1 MNLQARFAIGTA
13 ALVVLAIAVT
23 GWLLVDD
30 AEDELVSEVDT
41 FLIDR
46 ANLIRDFESVI
57 RSDVRGS
64 FRRGP
69 FGAGRFSED
78 DAIAQVVLPDG
89 AVFALT
95 DIELPVNLDDV
106 ATARATQEPVIS
118 NVDVDGVEHRIL
130 TTGLP
135 GVDAAIMIGR
145 DISEVN
151 AALDGL
157 TRRALITGALG
168 AVIAALAGWI
178 VGGRLA
184 RPVRD
189 LTLAAEH
196 VAVTQD
202 LASPL
207 GRAAG
212 SDEVGRLSRSFDT
225 MLTALDTSRRQQQ
238 RLVMDA
244 SHELRTPLTSI
255 RTNIDLLRRA
265 RSLDE
270 DERVQVLDDVGREL
284 DELGSL
290 VAELVELSTSSRRP
304 DEPVAVVDLGAAA
317 HDVAERARRRFER
330 NVRVSADRAA
340 SVDGRRSLLDRA
352 IWNLVDNAAKFSPE
366 GSAIDVHVVGTTVLV
381 RDRGPGIA
389 PEDRDHVFDRFY
401 RSAGARSAPGS
412 GLGLSIVSDIVES
425 HGGSCFV
432 REPDDGA
439 GGAIVGFDIVGVPAG
454 DE

>member
-1 MNLQARFAIGTA
+1 MNLQARFALGTA

-41 FLIDR
+41 FLTDR
-46 ANLIRDFESVI
+46 AELIRDFESVI
-57 RSDVRGS
+57 RSQPRGS

-78 DAIAQVVLPDG
+78 DAIAQVVVPDG
-89 AVFALT
+89 SVFALT
-95 DIELPVNLDDV
+95 DIELPVDLDDV
-106 ATARATQEPVIS
+106 DEVIRTGEPVLA
-118 NVDVDGVEHRIL
+118 NVDVDGIEHRVL
-130 TTGLP
+130 TTDLP
-135 GVDAAIMIGR
+135 GVEAAVMIGR

-157 TRRALITGALG
+157 TRRALITGAIG
-168 AVIAALAGWI
+168 AVVAAIAGWV
-178 VGGRLA
+178 VGGRLS

-202 LASPL
+202 LAAPIGAS
-207 GRAAG
+207 GG
-212 SDEVGRLSRSFDT
+212 NDEVGRLSRSFDT

-270 DERVQVLDDVGREL
+270 DERTQVLDDVGREL
-284 DELGSL
+284 DELGTL

-304 DEPVAVVDLGAAA
+304 DEPVTAVDLGVAAEEV
-317 HDVAERARRRFER
+317 VARARRRFGRDVELTT
-330 NVRVSADRAA
+330 NGAA
-340 SVDGRRSLLDRA
+340 TVDGRRSLLDRA

-366 GSAIDVHVVGTTVLV
+366 GSTIDVHVIGGTVLV

-389 PEDRDHVFDRFY
+389 PEDRDQVFDRFY
-401 RSAGARSAPGS
+401 RSAAARSAPGS
-412 GLGLSIVSDIVES
+412 GLGLSIVADIVDA

-439 GGAIVGFDIVGVPAG
+439 GGAIVGFEVVGVTG
-454 DE
+454 DD

>member
-1 MNLQARFAIGTA
+1 MNLQARFALGTA

-41 FLIDR
+41 FLTDR
-46 ANLIRDFESVI
+46 AELIRDFESVI
-57 RSDVRGS
+57 RSEPRGS

-89 AVFALT
+89 SVFALT
-95 DIELPVNLDDV
+95 DIELPIDLDDV
-106 ATARATQEPVIS
+106 DEAIRTGEPVLT
-118 NVDVDGVEHRIL
+118 NVDVDGIEHRVL
-130 TTGLP
+130 TADLP
-135 GVDAAIMIGR
+135 GVEAAVMIGR

-157 TRRALITGALG
+157 TRRALITGAIG
-168 AVIAALAGWI
+168 AVVAALAGWA
-178 VGGRLA
+178 VGGRLS

-202 LASPL
+202 LAAPIGTS
-207 GRAAG
+207 GG
-212 SDEVGRLSRSFDT
+212 NDEVGRLSRSFDT

-270 DERVQVLDDVGREL
+270 DERSQVLEDVGREL
-284 DELGSL
+284 DELGTL

-304 DEPVAVVDLGAAA
+304 DEPVTAVDLGVAAEE
-317 HDVAERARRRFER
+317 VAARARRRFGRDVDLATE
-330 NVRVSADRAA
+330 DAA
-340 SVDGRRSLLDRA
+340 VIDGRRSLLDRA

-366 GSAIDVHVVGTTVLV
+366 GSAIDVHVVGGTVLV

-389 PEDRDHVFDRFY
+389 PEDRDQVFDRFY
-401 RSAGARSAPGS
+401 RSAAARSAPGS
-412 GLGLSIVSDIVES
+412 GLGLSIVADIVDA

-432 REPDDGA
+432 REPDDGD
-439 GGAIVGFDIVGVPAG
+439 GGAIVGFDVLGATG
-454 DE
+454 DD

>member
-1 MNLQARFAIGTA
+1 M
-13 ALVVLAIAVT
+13 
-23 GWLLVDD
+23 
-30 AEDELVSEVDT
+30 
-41 FLIDR
+41 
-46 ANLIRDFESVI
+46 I
-57 RSDVRGS
+57 RSQPRGS

-78 DAIAQVVLPDG
+78 DAIAQVVVPDG
-89 AVFALT
+89 SVFALT
-95 DIELPVNLDDV
+95 DIELPVDLDDV
-106 ATARATQEPVIS
+106 DEVIRTGEPVLA
-118 NVDVDGVEHRIL
+118 NVDVDGIEHRVL
-130 TTGLP
+130 TTDLP
-135 GVDAAIMIGR
+135 GVEAAVMIGR

-157 TRRALITGALG
+157 TRRALITGAIG
-168 AVIAALAGWI
+168 AVVAAIAGWV
-178 VGGRLA
+178 VGGRLS

-202 LASPL
+202 LAAPIGAS
-207 GRAAG
+207 GG
-212 SDEVGRLSRSFDT
+212 NDEVGRLSRSFDT

-270 DERVQVLDDVGREL
+270 DERTQVLDDVGREL
-284 DELGSL
+284 DELGTL

-304 DEPVAVVDLGAAA
+304 DEPVTAVDLGVAAEEV
-317 HDVAERARRRFER
+317 VARARRRFGRDVELTT
-330 NVRVSADRAA
+330 NGAA
-340 SVDGRRSLLDRA
+340 TVDGRRSLLDRA

-366 GSAIDVHVVGTTVLV
+366 GSTIDVHVVGGTVLV

-389 PEDRDHVFDRFY
+389 PEDRDQVFDRFY
-401 RSAGARSAPGS
+401 RSAAARSAPGS
-412 GLGLSIVSDIVES
+412 GLGLSIVADIVDA

-432 REPDDGA
+432 REPDDDA
-439 GGAIVGFDIVGVPAG
+439 GGAIVGFDVVGVTG
-454 DE
+454 DA

>member
-1 MNLQARFAIGTA
+1 MNLRTRFALGTA

-23 GWLLVDD
+23 GWLLVED
-30 AEDELVSEVDT
+30 AEDELVSEVDS
-41 FLIDR
+41 FLLDR
-46 ANLIRDFESVI
+46 AELIRDFESVI
-57 RSDVRGS
+57 RSEPRGS

-78 DAIAQVVLPDG
+78 DAIAQVVLADG
-89 AVFALT
+89 SVFALT
-95 DIELPVNLDDV
+95 DVEMPVDLADV
-106 ATARATQEPVIS
+106 SQALRTGEPVLGD
-118 NVDVDGVEHRIL
+118 VDVDGVAHRVL
-130 TTGLP
+130 TTDLR
-135 GVDAAIMIGR
+135 GVDAAVMIGR

-168 AVIAALAGWI
+168 AVVAAVAGWV
-178 VGGRLA
+178 VGGRLS

-196 VAVTQD
+196 VAITQD
-202 LASPL
+202 LASPIG
-207 GRAAG
+207 GRPG
-212 SDEVGRLSRSFDT
+212 NDEVGRLSRSFDT

-270 DERVQVLDDVGREL
+270 DERSQVLDDVGREL
-284 DELGSL
+284 DELGTL

-304 DEPVAVVDLGAAA
+304 DEPIGPVDLAAVAEAVVD
-317 HDVAERARRRFER
+317 RANRRFGR
-330 NVRVSADRAA
+330 DVRLASTDAA
-340 SVDGRRSLLDRA
+340 TIRGRRSLLDRA
-352 IWNLVDNAAKFSPE
+352 MWNLVANAAKFSPE
-366 GSAIDVHVVGTTVLV
+366 GTAIEVRVVGATVLV
-381 RDRGPGIA
+381 RDHGAGIT
-389 PEDRDHVFDRFY
+389 PDDRDHVFDRFY
-401 RSAGARSAPGS
+401 RSPDARSAPGS
-412 GLGLSIVSDIVES
+412 GLGLSIVADIVEA

-432 REPDDGA
+432 REPDDGE
-439 GGAIVGFDIVGVPAG
+439 GGAIVGFDVVGLAET
-454 DE
+454 DR

>member
-1 MNLQARFAIGTA
+1 MNLQARFALGTA
-13 ALVVLAIAVT
+13 ALVVVAIAVT

-41 FLIDR
+41 FLSDR
-46 ANLIRDFESVI
+46 AELIRDFESVI
-57 RSDVRGS
+57 RNDPRGS

-95 DIELPVNLDDV
+95 DVELPVSADDLDE
-106 ATARATQEPVIS
+106 ARRTGEPVIS
-118 NVDVDGVEHRIL
+118 NVDVEGVEHRIL
-130 TTGLP
+130 TTDLP

-157 TRRALITGALG
+157 TRRALITGAIG
-168 AVIAALAGWI
+168 AIVAALAGWI
-178 VGGRLA
+178 VGGRLS

-202 LASPL
+202 LASPI

-212 SDEVGRLSRSFDT
+212 NDEVGRLSRSFDT

-265 RSLDE
+265 RSLAE
-270 DERVQVLDDVGREL
+270 EERVQVLDDVGREL
-284 DELGSL
+284 DELGTL

-304 DEPVAVVDLGAAA
+304 DEPVTPVDLGAAA
-317 HDVAERARRRFER
+317 EEVAARARRRFER
-330 NVRVSADRAA
+330 EIRLTTNGEAT
-340 SVDGRRSLLDRA
+340 VDGRRSLLDRA
-352 IWNLVDNAAKFSPE
+352 MWNLVDNAAKFSPE
-366 GSAIDVHVVGTTVLV
+366 GSAIDIHVVGATIMV
-381 RDRGPGIA
+381 RDHGPGID
-389 PEDRDHVFDRFY
+389 PDDREHVFDRFY

-412 GLGLSIVSDIVES
+412 GLGLSIVSDIVEA

-432 REPDDGA
+432 REPDDGE
-439 GGAIVGFDIVGVPAG
+439 GGAIVGFDVVGVPA
-454 DE
+454 DEH

>member
-1 MNLQARFAIGTA
+1 MNLQARFALGTA

-41 FLIDR
+41 FLLDR
-46 ANLIRDFESVI
+46 AELIRDFETVI
-57 RSDVRGS
+57 RSEARGS

-95 DIELPVNLDDV
+95 DVELPVDV
-106 ATARATQEPVIS
+106 ADVAEAKQTQEPVIS
-118 NVDVDGVEHRIL
+118 NVDVDGVPHRIL
-130 TTGLP
+130 TTDLD
-135 GVDAAIMIGR
+135 GVDASIMIGR

-168 AVIAALAGWI
+168 AIIAALAGWI
-178 VGGRLA
+178 VGGRLS

-202 LASPL
+202 LASPI
-207 GRAAG
+207 GRTAG
-212 SDEVGRLSRSFDT
+212 DDEVGRLSRSFDT

-270 DERVQVLDDVGREL
+270 DERVQVLEAVGREL
-284 DELGSL
+284 DELGTL

-304 DEPVAVVDLGAAA
+304 DEAVDAVDLGGVAE
-317 HDVAERARRRFER
+317 DVAARARRRFER
-330 NVRVSADRAA
+330 PIGLTANGAA
-340 SVDGRRSLLDRA
+340 TIEGRRSLLDRA

-366 GSAIDVHVVGTTVLV
+366 GSAIDMHVVGATVLV
-381 RDRGPGIA
+381 RDRGPGID
-389 PEDRDHVFDRFY
+389 PDDRDHVFDRFY

-412 GLGLSIVSDIVES
+412 GLGLSIVSDIVDA

-432 REPDDGA
+432 REPDDG
-439 GGAIVGFDIVGVPAG
+439 GGGVIVGFDVVGVPAG
-454 DE
+454 ER